1 MTRPTSA
8 TSVTSSSLIDSACHR
23 QRRDRAAADFAK
35 YDFIKQATASRIAD
49 RLGLMRRRFPR
60 VLDLGCHRGEV
71 AQAIATTNKTDQI
84 ITADPSFNMAW
95 RAKNAGYKPGHAER
109 QAGRTDKQ
117 TRASLVV
124 DYDRLCFAPNSFDAL
139 VSGFA
144 LHWVG
149 DLPRLFATARQL
161 LKADGLL
168 LLCLAGGTSFAA
180 LRACLATAETEIAG
194 GLSPRVLP
202 MADMR
207 SLADLLARAGFA
219 LPVADSETVT
229 ITWDDAFAMMRD
241 LRGMGESNA
250 LAGRV
255 RHFTRVG
262 VLRRAAEIY
271 QQRFSKGGKVEAEI
285 ELITLTGWVP
295 DATQQQPLAP
305 GSGAVDL
312 ADALAGS
319 GGGGGE

>member
-1 MTRPTSA
+1 MTSTPPT
-8 TSVTSSSLIDSACHR
+8 SLIDIECHR
-23 QRRDRAAADFAK
+23 QRRERAAADFGRYA
-35 YDFIKQATASRIAD
+35 FIKQATASRIAD

-60 VLDLGCHRGEV
+60 VLDLGCHWGEV
-71 AQAIATTNKTDQI
+71 AQAVAATNKADQI
-84 ITADPSFNMAW
+84 ITADPSFGMA
-95 RAKNAGYKPGHAER
+95 R
-109 QAGRTDKQ
+109 QAKEKTQAGM
-117 TRASLVV
+117 SLVV
-124 DYDRLCFAPNSFDAL
+124 DYDRLCFAPNSFDAI

-144 LHWVG
+144 LHWAG
-149 DLPRLFATARQL
+149 DLPRLLATARGL

-168 LLCLAGGTSFAA
+168 LVCLAGGTSFAA
-180 LRACLATAETEIAG
+180 LRASLATAETEIAG

-207 SLADLLARAGFA
+207 SLADVLARAGFA

-229 ITWDDAFAMMRD
+229 ITWDDAFAMMGD

-250 LAGRV
+250 LTGRV
-255 RHFTRVG
+255 RHFTRNS

-271 QQRFSKGGKVEAEI
+271 QKRFSTGGKVAAEI

-305 GSGAVDL
+305 GAGAIDL
-312 ADALAGS
+312 GDAL
-319 GGGGGE
+319 GGE